1 MADNGGLHNIRQLC
15 ICVRDFEKTV
25 KRFEAVLGIQFHSF
39 TVDASEIPGFVYC
52 GKQATYSIWVG
63 KALVGGWELE
73 VISPLKG
80 RSFYDEFLDKHGDGL
95 HHVGI
100 FVKDFAAAEKRL
112 LQNGFKSV
120 LKGPI
125 AAPQLTGS
133 FEYFEQDPGLGII
146 LELLDDPA
154 APAGFV
160 DEGAAQ

>member
-1 MADNGGLHNIRQLC
+1 MASKEGLHNIRQLC
-15 ICVRDFEKTV
+15 ICVRDFDRAV
-25 KRFEAVLGIQFHSF
+25 QRYEAALGIRFHSF
-39 TVDASEIPGFVYC
+39 TVDASEIPGFVYR
-52 GKQATYSIWVG
+52 GKQATYSIRVG

-80 RSFYDEFLDKHGDGL
+80 KSFYDEFLKKHGDGL

-100 FVKDFAAAEKRL
+100 FVKDFAAAERRL
-112 LQNGFKSV
+112 LESGFRSV

-125 AAPQLTGS
+125 AAPERTGS

-146 LELLDDPA
+146 LELLDDPG

-160 DEGAAQ
+160 E